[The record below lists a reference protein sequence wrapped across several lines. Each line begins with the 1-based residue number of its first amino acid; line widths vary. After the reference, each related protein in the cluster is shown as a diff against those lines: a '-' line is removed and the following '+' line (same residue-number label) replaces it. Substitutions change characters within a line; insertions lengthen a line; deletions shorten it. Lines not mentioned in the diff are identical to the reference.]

1 MRDSRGGFA
10 ANRRCLEDLPI
21 LRNWFILGAIMKL
34 KSAILGL
41 LVLSSDNSATGQVPA
56 SLTQASVPR
65 KLVIH
70 PTSTSVAGGTASLTI
85 GALRRKAAAYI
96 GEYDLKVSPW
106 YFKNETG
113 KLLMIVPE
121 EALRKLMQGIAVSFT
136 GKATTDADGTSRSI
150 SARATPSGSGQG
162 SVTFSFVGDE
172 RKVTFNTTYHFRDE

>member
-1 MRDSRGGFA
+1 
-10 ANRRCLEDLPI
+10 
-21 LRNWFILGAIMKL
+21 MKL

-41 LVLSSDNSATGQVPA
+41 LVLSSDNAATGQEPA

-70 PTSTSVAGGTASLTI
+70 PTSTSVAGGKASLTI
-85 GALRRKAAAYI
+85 SALRRKAATYI

-113 KLLMIVPE
+113 KLMMIVTE
-121 EALRKLMQGIAVSFT
+121 EALRKLIQGIPVNFT
-136 GKATTDADGTSRSI
+136 GKATTDADGTTRPI
-150 SARATPSGSGQG
+150 NARATPSGNGQG

-172 RKVTFNTTYHFRDE
+172 RKVTFNSTYYFRNE